1 MSYLSSDDEET
12 HINTN
17 DSLYPEEDM
26 EEVEAMRLLREQ
38 MNKHTMNEIVI
49 EDKKE
54 KNKEKKKTNNVK
66 KTSTI
71 DEINMKLTKK
81 IIESTPQKWS
91 SNRVVTK
98 KDNIPEKVV
107 VNKRRFNPR
116 LPPYNSVARENKQET
131 FIDVEDET
139 SFPQL

>member
-38 MNKHTMNEIVI
+38 MNKHTTSEIVI
-49 EDKKE
+49 EDKKD

-91 SNRVVTK
+91 SNRAVMK
-98 KDNIPEKVV
+98 KDNVLEKVV

-116 LPPYNSVARENKQET
+116 LPPYNSVVRENKQET

>member
-38 MNKHTMNEIVI
+38 MNKHTMSEIVL

-98 KDNIPEKVV
+98 KDNIPEKSF
-107 VNKRRFNPR
+107 VNKRLFFPR
-116 LPPYNSVARENKQET
+116 LDMFISV
-131 FIDVEDET
+131 V
-139 SFPQL
+139 

>member
-1 MSYLSSDDEET
+1 MSYLSSDDEENN
-12 HINTN
+12 IDTN
-17 DSLYPEEDM
+17 DSLYPEEDI

-38 MNKHTMNEIVI
+38 MNKHIESEIVL

-81 IIESTPQKWS
+81 IIELTPQKWS
-91 SNRVVTK
+91 SNRAVMK

-107 VNKRRFNPR
+107 VNKRCFNPR
-116 LPPYNSVARENKQET
+116 LPPYNLVVRENKQET
-131 FIDVEDET
+131 FIDVEDEL

>member
-38 MNKHTMNEIVI
+38 MNKHNTSEIVL

-98 KDNIPEKVV
+98 KDNIPEKAV

-131 FIDVEDET
+131 FIDVKDET

>member
-38 MNKHTMNEIVI
+38 MNKHTMSEIVL

-71 DEINMKLTKK
+71 DEINIKLTKK

-98 KDNIPEKVV
+98 KDNIPEKAV